1 METPAATLAADADV
15 VQVAVETTKTMSD
28 LSPYPPHSRRH
39 FDYWAL
45 VIIGMCCLA
54 LVVWLKTLGVILSL
68 GIIAALYWA
77 FKLRTSAPEAISL
90 QRSIDLSRA
99 DIVDVVDAFERFRDS
114 GDAEAIADRT
124 LQRPELN
131 NPNST
136 DPDIESFYIQ
146 LATARRFL
154 QRLDIHLMSASTT
167 EELESL
173 LAITDKR
180 AFELNQSWIKARRAA
195 VRFKRG

>member
-28 LSPYPPHSRRH
+28 LSPYPPHSRRP

-99 DIVDVVDAFERFRDS
+99 DIVDVVDFLALCDGCVDGCSLISLDNCPAVNLSSIDFVVDDVLF
-114 GDAEAIADRT
+114 A
-124 LQRPELN
+124 
-131 NPNST
+131 
-136 DPDIESFYIQ
+136 SF
-146 LATARRFL
+146 LF
-154 QRLDIHLMSASTT
+154 
-167 EELESL
+167 
-173 LAITDKR
+173 
-180 AFELNQSWIKARRAA
+180 FC
-195 VRFKRG
+195 FG

>member
-1 METPAATLAADADV
+1 M

-28 LSPYPPHSRRH
+28 LSPYPPHSRRP

-90 QRSIDLSRA
+90 QPFPR
-99 DIVDVVDAFERFRDS
+99 
-114 GDAEAIADRT
+114 
-124 LQRPELN
+124 
-131 NPNST
+131 
-136 DPDIESFYIQ
+136 
-146 LATARRFL
+146 
-154 QRLDIHLMSASTT
+154 
-167 EELESL
+167 
-173 LAITDKR
+173 
-180 AFELNQSWIKARRAA
+180 
-195 VRFKRG
+195 

>member
-1 METPAATLAADADV
+1 M

-28 LSPYPPHSRRH
+28 LSPYPPHSRRP

-54 LVVWLKTLGVILSL
+54 LMVWLKTLGVILSL